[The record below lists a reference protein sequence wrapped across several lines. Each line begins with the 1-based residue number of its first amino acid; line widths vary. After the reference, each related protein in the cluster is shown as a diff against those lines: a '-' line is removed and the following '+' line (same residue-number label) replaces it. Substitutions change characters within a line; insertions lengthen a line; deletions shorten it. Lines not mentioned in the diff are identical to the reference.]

1 MEFVRSRALRT
12 GIGLLLVLLVT
23 GCVSQTV
30 KTVNSEPLRN
40 LQSIPES
47 ELLDVG
53 IHIFDPAIP
62 EDWEEREERSIIPDV
77 RRAEARYM
85 PQVLK
90 STLVES
96 GNWGAVRVIPRE
108 TRAVDLVVE
117 ARILHSDGEKLAL
130 DVEVEDATGRVWID
144 REYEHLTS
152 RYAYEQD
159 GPRGIDPFRPL
170 YVEIANDILEVR
182 GELAAEER
190 KRIRQVAEMRF
201 AREFAPE
208 AFEGYVEQ
216 KRNGRWELQRLPAE
230 SDPMLARIRKVR
242 EREYLF
248 IDTLDEYY
256 REFRREMRSSSS
268 GLPPVQLPGS
278 GQSARIAQGVPQPG
292 HHGHPGR
299 ARRDRRGGE
308 RRRLYPQRRQCRH
321 RRRRLC
327 AEECLRQAGR
337 VADPRGGAPRAG
349 HVAGARGDPGGDR
362 AGRPDHHPHRD
373 RGRAVRCLAGDPPR
387 ALPDRDR
394 SRRRAGGG
402 RRTGIERLN
411 RTATRSTASGPIH
424 RPTPRA
430 RQEAPV
436 GIQLP

>member
-1 MEFVRSRALRT
+1 MHPTMESIRSRTLLRT
-12 GIGLLLVLLVT
+12 GIGLLLALLVT

-30 KTVNSEPLRN
+30 KTVDSEPLRN
-40 LQSIPES
+40 LDSIPES

-62 EDWEEREERSIIPDV
+62 EDWEEREERNILPDV

-144 REYEHLTS
+144 RKYEHLTS
-152 RYAYEQD
+152 RYAYEQE

-170 YVEIANDILEVR
+170 YVEIANDMLEVR
-182 GELAAEER
+182 SELESGER

-201 AREFAPE
+201 ARDFAPE
-208 AFEGYVEQ
+208 AFEGYVE
-216 KRNGRWELQRLPAE
+216 KNRDGRWELQRLPAE
-230 SDPMLARIRKVR
+230 SDPMLARIRKIR

-256 REFRREMRSSSS
+256 REFRREMRSSYQDYRRFSYQEAVNLRELRRES
-268 GLPPVQLPGS
+268 RNRAIMGALAVVGGIAAAASDDGYARSAGS
-278 GQSARIAQGVPQPG
+278 VAIA
-292 HHGHPGR
+292 
-299 ARRDRRGGE
+299 
-308 RRRLYPQRRQCRH
+308 
-321 RRRRLC
+321 
-327 AEECLRQAGR
+327 
-337 VADPRGGAPRAG
+337 GGAYALKSSFDKKAESQI
-349 HVAGARGDPGGDR
+349 HVEALRELGTSLEREVTPAVIELDDRTITLTGTVDEQYDAWQDILHELYRTETGVGAAP
-362 AGRPDHHPHRD
+362 AENV
-373 RGRAVRCLAGDPPR
+373 AQ
-387 ALPDRDR
+387 
-394 SRRRAGGG
+394 
-402 RRTGIERLN
+402 
-411 RTATRSTASGPIH
+411 ASNG
-424 RPTPRA
+424 
-430 RQEAPV
+430 
-436 GIQLP
+436 

>member
-1 MEFVRSRALRT
+1 MHRTMEFVRSRALRT

-40 LQSIPES
+40 LQSIPEA

-144 REYEHLTS
+144 REYQHLTS

-190 KRIRQVAEMRF
+190 ERIRQVAEMRF

-208 AFEGYVEQ
+208 SFEGYVEQ
-216 KRNGRWELQRLPAE
+216 ERNGRWELQRLPAE

-256 REFRREMRSSSS
+256 REFRREMRSSYQDYRQFSYQEAVNLRELRRES
-268 GLPPVQLPGS
+268 RNRAIMGTLAVLGGIAAATSDDGYARSAGS
-278 GQSARIAQGVPQPG
+278 VAIA
-292 HHGHPGR
+292 
-299 ARRDRRGGE
+299 
-308 RRRLYPQRRQCRH
+308 
-321 RRRRLC
+321 
-327 AEECLRQAGR
+327 
-337 VADPRGGAPRAG
+337 GGAYALKSAFDKRAESQI
-349 HVAGARGDPGGDR
+349 HVEALRELGTSLEREVTPAVIELDDRTITLTGTVDEQYDAWQEILRELYRTETGLGDAPAEDV
-362 AGRPDHHPHRD
+362 AQ
-373 RGRAVRCLAGDPPR
+373 
-387 ALPDRDR
+387 
-394 SRRRAGGG
+394 
-402 RRTGIERLN
+402 
-411 RTATRSTASGPIH
+411 ASNG
-424 RPTPRA
+424 
-430 RQEAPV
+430 
-436 GIQLP
+436 